1 MSTDLFL
8 STLSLR
14 NVLTALT
21 GVTVI
26 VLLKRLVFHPLARFP
41 GPKLAAA
48 TWWYMTY
55 YEVFKDGAFVDHL
68 EELHKKYGASCS
80 YLTAGA
86 HLLQLLQGPSSEL
99 AQTRCVVS
107 QPTRRTFYL
116 SADGDHS
123 CTSTL

>member
-55 YEVFKDGAFVDHL
+55 YEVFKDGAFIEHL
-68 EELHKKYGASCS
+68 NELHAQYGLCLSCIGYANILSYAASS
-80 YLTAGA
+80 V
-86 HLLQLLQGPSSEL
+86 GP
-99 AQTRCVVS
+99 VVRIGPNEVNIS
-107 QPTRRTFYL
+107 R
-116 SADGDHS
+116 
-123 CTSTL
+123 